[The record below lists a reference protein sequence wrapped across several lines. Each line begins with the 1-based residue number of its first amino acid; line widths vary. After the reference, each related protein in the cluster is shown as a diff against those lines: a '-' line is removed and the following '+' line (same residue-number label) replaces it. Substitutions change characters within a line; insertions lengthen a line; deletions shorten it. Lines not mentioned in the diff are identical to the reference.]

1 MIRIPALGVIMREQY
16 QDSLKHITEDLA
28 EMSRLVEAA
37 MSKATK
43 SLLDANLTLADEVI
57 AEDDAIDE
65 LGNKIEN
72 QTMAILALQQPVASD
87 LRLLAGALKI
97 SSTLERMGDLAS
109 HVAKQARLRHPN
121 LSIPRDFLET
131 FSKMGDIA
139 NEVIRRST
147 RAIAA
152 GDIEQ
157 AIDIS
162 RAEVEMDVLHRA
174 LFEKVLSDDWTHGVE
189 AAIDITLLG
198 RYYERFADHGV
209 ALARRVAYIL
219 TGQMPA
225 KE

>member
-1 MIRIPALGVIMREQY
+1 MRENYRDQL
-16 QDSLKHITEDLA
+16 QHITDDLS

-43 SLLDANLTLADEVI
+43 SLLDASLELADQVI
-57 AEDDAIDE
+57 SEDDVIDE

-72 QTMAILALQQPVASD
+72 QTMSILALQQPVASD

-97 SSTLERMGDLAS
+97 SGTLERMGDLAS
-109 HVAKQARLRHPN
+109 HVAKQAKLRHPN
-121 LSIPRDFLET
+121 LSVPRDFVET

-152 GDIEQ
+152 GDTEQ
-157 AIDIS
+157 AVDIA
-162 RAEVEMDVLHRA
+162 RAEGEMDALHRD
-174 LFEKVLSDDWTHGVE
+174 LFGKVLSEEWSHGVE

-219 TGQMPA
+219 TGEMPSKSDLEA
-225 KE
+225 

>member
-1 MIRIPALGVIMREQY
+1 MRENYRDQL
-16 QDSLKHITEDLA
+16 QHITDDLS

-43 SLLDANLTLADEVI
+43 SLLDASLELADQVI
-57 AEDDAIDE
+57 SEDDVIDE

-72 QTMAILALQQPVASD
+72 QTMSILALQQPVASD

-97 SSTLERMGDLAS
+97 SGTLERMGDLAS
-109 HVAKQARLRHPN
+109 HVAKQAKLRHPN
-121 LSIPRDFLET
+121 LSVPREFLET

-152 GDIEQ
+152 GDTEQ
-157 AIDIS
+157 AVDIA
-162 RAEVEMDVLHRA
+162 RAEGEMDALHRD
-174 LFEKVLSDDWTHGVE
+174 LFGKVLSDEWSHGVE

-209 ALARRVAYIL
+209 ALARRVAYVL
-219 TGQMPA
+219 TGEMPSKSDLEA
-225 KE
+225 

>member
-1 MIRIPALGVIMREQY
+1 MRENYRDQL
-16 QDSLKHITEDLA
+16 QHITDDLS

-43 SLLDANLTLADEVI
+43 SLLDASLELADQVI
-57 AEDDAIDE
+57 SEDDVIDE

-72 QTMAILALQQPVASD
+72 QTMSILALQQPVASD

-97 SSTLERMGDLAS
+97 SGTLERMGDLAS
-109 HVAKQARLRHPN
+109 HVAKQAKLRHPN
-121 LSIPRDFLET
+121 LSVPRDFLET

-152 GDIEQ
+152 GDTEQ
-157 AIDIS
+157 AVDIA
-162 RAEVEMDVLHRA
+162 RAEGEMDALHRD
-174 LFEKVLSDDWTHGVE
+174 LFGKVLSDEWSHGVE

-219 TGQMPA
+219 TGEMPSKSDLEA
-225 KE
+225 

>member
-1 MIRIPALGVIMREQY
+1 MRENYRDQL
-16 QDSLKHITEDLA
+16 QHITDDLS

-43 SLLDANLTLADEVI
+43 SLLDASLELADQVI
-57 AEDDAIDE
+57 SEDDVIDE

-72 QTMAILALQQPVASD
+72 QTMSILALQQPVASD

-97 SSTLERMGDLAS
+97 SGTLERMGDLAS
-109 HVAKQARLRHPN
+109 HVAKQAKLRHPN
-121 LSIPRDFLET
+121 LSVPREFLET

-152 GDIEQ
+152 GDTEQ
-157 AIDIS
+157 AVDIA
-162 RAEVEMDVLHRA
+162 RAEGEMDALHRD
-174 LFEKVLSDDWTHGVE
+174 LFGKVLSDEWSHGVE

-219 TGQMPA
+219 TGEMPSKSDLEA
-225 KE
+225 

>member
-1 MIRIPALGVIMREQY
+1 MREQY
-16 QDSLKHITEDLA
+16 QDQLKHVTEDLA
-28 EMSRLVEAA
+28 EMSRLVELA

-43 SLLDANLTLADEVI
+43 SLLDANLLLADEVI
-57 AEDDAIDE
+57 AEDDVIDE
-65 LGNKIEN
+65 LGNKVEN
-72 QTMAILALQQPVASD
+72 QTMSILALQQPVASD

-109 HVAKQARLRHPN
+109 HVAKQAKLRHPN
-121 LSIPRDFLET
+121 VSGPREFIET

-147 RAIAA
+147 RAIAV
-152 GDIEQ
+152 GDTEQ
-157 AIDIS
+157 AVDIA
-162 RAEVEMDVLHRA
+162 RAENEMDALHRE
-174 LFEKVLSDDWTHGVE
+174 LFGKVLSEDWSHGVE

-209 ALARRVAYIL
+209 ALARRVAYVL
-219 TGQMPA
+219 TGEMPA

>member
-1 MIRIPALGVIMREQY
+1 MRENYRDQL
-16 QDSLKHITEDLA
+16 QHITDDLS

-43 SLLDANLTLADEVI
+43 SLLDASLELADQVI
-57 AEDDAIDE
+57 SEDDVIDE

-72 QTMAILALQQPVASD
+72 QTMSILALQQPVASD

-97 SSTLERMGDLAS
+97 SGTLERMGDLAS
-109 HVAKQARLRHPN
+109 HVAKQAKLRHPN
-121 LSIPRDFLET
+121 LSVPREFLET

-152 GDIEQ
+152 GDTEQ
-157 AIDIS
+157 AVDIA
-162 RAEVEMDVLHRA
+162 RAEGEMDALHRD
-174 LFEKVLSDDWTHGVE
+174 LFGKVLSEEWSHGVE

-219 TGQMPA
+219 TGEMPSKSDLEA
-225 KE
+225 